1 MPTLGFVVL
10 CSSSFFF
17 VFLDAKK
24 LFEYQMMAFRI
35 ALKCSWDAR
44 TNEFKEYED

>member
-1 MPTLGFVVL
+1 
-10 CSSSFFF
+10 
-17 VFLDAKK
+17 
-24 LFEYQMMAFRI
+24 MMAFRI